1 MKARQGGGAVKTYIG
16 KREGVAEKPI
26 FAYQGGRGG
35 RKTGKSCLHSLW
47 MVPYMITIQSQG
59 IEVGRF
65 PIYEAKC

>member
-47 MVPYMITIQSQG
+47 TVPNQILRVVNLSQ
-59 IEVGRF
+59 R
-65 PIYEAKC
+65 